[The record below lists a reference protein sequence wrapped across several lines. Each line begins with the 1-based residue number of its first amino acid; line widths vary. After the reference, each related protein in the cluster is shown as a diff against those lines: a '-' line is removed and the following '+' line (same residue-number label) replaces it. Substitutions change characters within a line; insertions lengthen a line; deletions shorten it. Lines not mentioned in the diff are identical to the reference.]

1 MATSTVSTPST
12 SPPAESPQL
21 AKARA
26 KALSHAA
33 CEITAIAQ
41 TLTLVRANKGV
52 DSFEA
57 LLTGALMR
65 IELLG
70 TCVGV
75 LADKRID
82 VEEISAQYD
91 MVLGEKLEVCHG

>member
-1 MATSTVSTPST
+1 MATQII
-12 SPPAESPQL
+12 ADHFE
-21 AKARA
+21 AARA

-41 TLTLVRANKGV
+41 TLNIVRSHKGV
-52 DSFEA
+52 HCFEN
-57 LLTGALMR
+57 LLPGALMR

-75 LADKRID
+75 LADKRTD
-82 VEEISAQYD
+82 AEEIEAQYD
-91 MVLGEKLEVCHG
+91 MVLGEKLEVAHD